1 MLGPKLFQ
9 SLWDEVSKEG
19 YENLLVETIVMGEL
33 VVVDPLEIMTIVG
46 DIGAK
51 VFLYYGNLE
60 IQLQK
65 RRNTIVKQ
73 TIPLVPRVPKME

>member
-1 MLGPKLFQ
+1 M
-9 SLWDEVSKEG
+9 SKEG